1 VYERFARAI
10 LETSIKT
17 SPVTFLSG
25 GRQVGKST
33 LVKTVLPKYQYLTFD
48 NTDILATAKR
58 DPQAFLK
65 GLSQVIL
72 DEVQLLPELARV
84 IKLEVDK
91 ERTAGRFVLTGSASL
106 LTLPHLA
113 DALVGR
119 MTVLTLYPLSQGE
132 ILGKQEGFVDW
143 LFADKSVK
151 IQTFP
156 VPPIIDY
163 CVRGGFPEVV
173 DVGPDVRSSWHQNY
187 VNTLLLR
194 DVRDYANVRGLAELP
209 NVVNMLAARNATLL
223 NVAEL
228 SRTLAMPHS
237 TLSNYLDMLEALFLI
252 GRVPAWSSNLGKRL
266 VKTPKLYMLDSGLAA
281 SLLNVDAERL
291 QREPTLFGNLLENFV
306 VMELFKQLSWNKT
319 RARLYHFR
327 THTGQEVDIVLEGP
341 AGYIA
346 GIEVKNKVS
355 ISAKDFKG
363 LETLKELTGKKFK
376 RGVLFY
382 MGENVLPFGEKI
394 WAVPLSGLWELHV

>member
-1 VYERFARAI
+1 VYKRFSRVA
-10 LETSIKT
+10 LEASVKT

-33 LVKTVLPKYQYLTFD
+33 LVKTVLPEYQYLTFD

-58 DPQAFLK
+58 DPQTFLK

-72 DEVQLLPELARV
+72 DEVQLLPELARI

-91 ERTAGRFVLTGSASL
+91 ERTPGRFVLTGSASL
-106 LTLPHLA
+106 LTLPQLA

-151 IQTFP
+151 IQTFS

-194 DVRDYANVRGLAELP
+194 DVRDYANVRGLTELP
-209 NVVNMLAARNATLL
+209 NVVNMLATRNATLL
-223 NVAEL
+223 NIAEL

-252 GRVPAWSSNLGKRL
+252 CRVPAWSSDLGKRL

-291 QREPTLFGNLLENFV
+291 KREPTLFGGLLENFV

-319 RARLYHFR
+319 RAQLYHFR

-341 AGYIA
+341 AGDIA